1 MSETKA
7 GKITATQDGR
17 LIHFDVAGAGR
28 VTLDLAAVS
37 TENQDYAVF
46 HGFKQRIVDSAALER
61 GAGPEAKLAEMAR
74 LVEHYNSG
82 SSEWNVTR
90 TGGGGGGQEALVVL
104 ALKRVYGDRSG
115 EPDVE
120 RLMAKRG
127 IDRKAALK
135 VWAGTDK
142 VAAAMAAIQAERAAQ
157 KASAAAVDAD
167 DLLAELDA

>member
-1 MSETKA
+1 MSEAKA
-7 GKITATQDGR
+7 GKITAMRDKR
-17 LIHFDVAGAGR
+17 LIHFDVSGAGR
-28 VTLDLAAVS
+28 VTLDLDAVS
-37 TENQDYAVF
+37 AENQDYAVF

-90 TGGGGGGQEALVVL
+90 VGGGQEALVVL

-120 RLMAKRG
+120 RLMLKRG
-127 IDRKAALK
+127 IDRKAAMK

-142 VAAAMAAIQAERAAQ
+142 VAAAIAAIQAERAAQ
-157 KASAAAVDAD
+157 KASSAAVDAD